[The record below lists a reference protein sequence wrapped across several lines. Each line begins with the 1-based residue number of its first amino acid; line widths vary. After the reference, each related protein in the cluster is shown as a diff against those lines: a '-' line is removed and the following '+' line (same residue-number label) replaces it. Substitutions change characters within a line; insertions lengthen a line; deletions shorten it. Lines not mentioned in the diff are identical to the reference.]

1 MVIVGA
7 SGAGKTQLVVHILS
21 KMRETF
27 TNVYIYTKNKDE
39 SIYQWLE
46 EKIPSGLTIKE
57 GLDEVPNLQKD
68 KNGVIKQFE
77 KADEQSLVIF
87 DDLVLEKDQSR
98 IEQMFI
104 RGRKIAG
111 GISIMYLT
119 QSYFKVPKTIRINCT
134 YIILKKLASTRDL
147 NLILSDYN
155 LGVTKDTLLELYKYC
170 TRIKEDFMLLDLDA
184 VPEERFRHNL
194 LEVLT
199 IENFN
204 PKKPTPINS
213 KNEVVKAVED
223 VKIEVVEP
231 VEDAVKPVETE
242 SKPVEPETKPGRR
255 RYRQLKPEYEKE
267 LSRRF
272 REVEPDF
279 KQVQLFSDNEY
290 NQTPLDK
297 TKEFKQISLET
308 NNEFKKS
315 SSKQKKNKKVP
326 VETKNEY
333 KQVQLDT
340 KDKPV
345 VHDVKYL

>member
-1 MVIVGA
+1 MASSNNEVPNIYKHIPKKFIKKYHNPHFEDHMLSHPFRMVIVGA

-21 KMRETF
+21 KMRNTF
-27 TNVYIYTKNKDE
+27 ANVYIYTKNKDE
-39 SIYQWLE
+39 PIYQYLE

-68 KNGVIKQFE
+68 KNGVIKGFE

-155 LGVTKDTLLELYKYC
+155 LGVSKETLLELYKYC
-170 TRIKEDFMLLDLDA
+170 TREPTNFMLLDLDA
-184 VPEERFRHNL
+184 VPEKRFRHNL
-194 LEVLT
+194 LSILD
-199 IENFN
+199 IETFN
-204 PKKPTPINS
+204 PKNPGQVSS
-213 KNEVVKAVED
+213 KNEVKKLED
-223 VKIEVVEP
+223 I
-231 VEDAVKPVETE
+231 
-242 SKPVEPETKPGRR
+242 KPVEPE
-255 RYRQLKPEYEKE
+255 E
-267 LSRRF
+267 
-272 REVEPDF
+272 F
-279 KQVQLFSDNEY
+279 KQV
-290 NQTPLDK
+290 PL
-297 TKEFKQISLET
+297 E
-308 NNEFKKS
+308 
-315 SSKQKKNKKVP
+315 
-326 VETKNEY
+326 
-333 KQVQLDT
+333 T

-345 VHDVKYL
+345 VHNVEY